1 MSSNTQLLLLAFGAV
16 VALIVLIARFKLHPF
31 VALISVSLALGIT
44 AGMPIGTVV
53 KAFQDGVG
61 GVLGFVAI
69 VVALGTML
77 GKQMAE
83 SGGATRIA
91 TTLIALFGEK
101 RVHWAIMFV
110 AFIVGIP
117 VFFQVG
123 FVLLVPLVFTI
134 ARRTGLSLVKIGIPL
149 VAGLSVVHGMV
160 PPHPAAMLAAQAYH
174 ADVGRTIAY
183 ALLVG
188 LPTAALAG
196 PIFASW
202 IAPRIVLPAENP
214 IAAQFTEGVPR
225 AMPGFGISLFT
236 VLLPVILM
244 LCASAADIALDA
256 ASPLRAGLDFVGGP
270 IVALLVALLF
280 SLWSLGYR
288 QHFTADQIL
297 KFANDCLG
305 PTATILLVIGAG
317 GGFNRVL
324 LESGV
329 GKAIADVALG
339 SHASPLLLAWIVAAL
354 IRVATGSAT
363 VAMTTSAGIVAPIAA
378 ATPGASPELLVLA
391 TGAGSLVLSHVNDS
405 GFWLIKEFFN
415 MTVPQTLKTWT
426 IAETIIGVAGLG
438 FTLLLSLVV
447 SGCGPSGQRELSAE
461 GWIDV
466 TATLDPAKT
475 PVYQGDAPMKFDFLK
490 DMRRGDGFT
499 LSVYSMGAHSGTH
512 IDAPMHFVANGA
524 PIDQVALDPLI
535 GPARVID
542 IPDSVQ
548 AIDAAELNRH
558 DWKGVKRVLFRT
570 RSTLRG
576 WMDSAQFHRD
586 FAYIA
591 PDAAQLL
598 ADAGVVL
605 VGVDYISAEQF
616 GAPAPRTHQILLGRG
631 IPIVEGLDLRPVKAG
646 DYDLIVLPLKVRG
659 HEGAPARAIL
669 RKKPGNERSSGAS
682 YIKPQFHVIAFYT
695 AKEDLAHI
703 SFVREAERWFPAMA
717 AKYNFSFDTTTSW
730 RNLNADFLSRYQ
742 VVVFLDT
749 RPEDPAQRAALQAYM
764 EHGGAWMGFHFAGFA
779 LTPSVYPANWDWYHN
794 SFIGAG
800 SYVSNTWRPTSAIL
814 RVEDRTH
821 PATAHLPETFTSSP
835 SEWYRWEK
843 DLRQNPDIDILLSID
858 STSFPLGT
866 GPKPHE
872 IWHSGY
878 YPVVWTNKKYKMIY
892 LNMGHND
899 MDYEHKYDTTNRT
912 LSFTLN
918 NPIQDRLIIDGL
930 LWLGGA
936 TGAH

>member
-1 MSSNTQLLLLAFGAV
+1 MSPNTRLLLYALIAV

-31 VALISVSLALGIT
+31 IALIAVSLGMGAA
-44 AGMPIGTVV
+44 AGMPLGSVV

-77 GKQMAE
+77 GKMMAE

-134 ARRTGLSLVKIGIPL
+134 ARRSGLSLIKIGIPL

-160 PPHPAAMLAAQAYH
+160 PPHPAAMLAALAYH

-202 IAPRIVLPAENP
+202 IAPRIHLPVDNP
-214 IAAQFTEGVPR
+214 VAAQFTGGTPR
-225 AMPGFGISLFT
+225 AMPGFGITVFT

-244 LCASAADIALDA
+244 LCASAADVALDP
-256 ASPLRAGLDFVGGP
+256 ASALRAGLDFVGGP

-288 QHFTADQIL
+288 QHFTPDQIL
-297 KFANDCLG
+297 KFANDCLA

-329 GKAIADVALG
+329 GKAIADVALR
-339 SHASPLLLAWIVAAL
+339 SHASPLLLAWTVAAL

-363 VAMTTSAGIVAPIAA
+363 VAMTTAAGIVAPIAA
-378 ATPGASPELLVLA
+378 ATPGTSLELLVLA

-426 IAETIIGVAGLG
+426 VAETIIGVAGLG

-447 SGCGPSGQRELSAE
+447 SGCSPSGPRELSAA

-475 PVYQGDAPMKFDFLK
+475 PVYLGDAPMKFDFLK
-490 DMRRGDGFT
+490 DMRKGDILT

-512 IDAPMHFVANGA
+512 IDAPMHFVATGA
-524 PIDQVALDPLI
+524 PIDEVPLSPLM
-535 GPARVID
+535 GAARVID
-542 IPDSVQ
+542 IPDRVQ

-558 DWKGVKRVLFRT
+558 DWKGTQRVLFRT

-576 WMDSAQFHRD
+576 WMDSSTFHKD

-616 GAPAPRTHQILLGRG
+616 GAAAPRTHQILLGRG
-631 IPIVEGLDLRPVKAG
+631 IPIVEGLDLRPVQAG

-669 RKKPGNERSSGAS
+669 RKRIENQRA
-682 YIKPQFHVIAFYT
+682 FRVIAFFT
-695 AKEDLAHI
+695 GKEDPAHI
-703 SFVREAERWFPAMA
+703 SFLREAERWFPQVA
-717 AKYNFSFDTTTSW
+717 AKNNFSFDTTSNW
-730 RNLNADFLSRYQ
+730 QNLNAAFLSQYQ

-749 RPEDPAQRAALQAYM
+749 RPEDPAQRAAFQTYM
-764 EHGGAWMGFHFAGFA
+764 EHGGGWMGFHFAGFA

-794 SFIGAG
+794 TFLGSG

-814 RVEDRTH
+814 RVEDQTH
-821 PATAHLPETFTSSP
+821 PGTRHLPETFRSSP

-878 YPVVWTNKKYKMIY
+878 YPVVWTNKHYRMIY

-899 MDYEHKYDTTNRT
+899 IDYEHKYDTTNRT
-912 LSFTLN
+912 LSHTLN
-918 NPIQDRLIIDGL
+918 NPIQDQLIIDAL
-930 LWLGGA
+930 MWLGVRA
-936 TGAH
+936 R